1 MYSQRFVGLIVSHHE
16 TGSQYRFHQH
26 DLRRPEIR
34 VTTLSSSSAFSRF
47 SDRDTSCDRS
57 TVLLIS
63 PLAAPILLTLNGVFK
78 RLLAFFLLSR
88 V

>member
-16 TGSQYRFHQH
+16 TGSQYQVH

-47 SDRDTSCDRS
+47 SDRDTSSDRS

-63 PLAAPILLTLNGVFK
+63 PLAAPILLTHNGLFK

-88 V
+88 A